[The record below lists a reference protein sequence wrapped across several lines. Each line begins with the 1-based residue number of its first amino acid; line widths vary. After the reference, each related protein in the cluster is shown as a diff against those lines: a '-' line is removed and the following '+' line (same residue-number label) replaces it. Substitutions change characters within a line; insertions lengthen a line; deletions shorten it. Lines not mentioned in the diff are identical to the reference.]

1 MRRAIAHACAERRRS
16 RLDASPLVP
25 ALPPT
30 PRSRTRVP
38 PRPAPA
44 APSSSQLPHWVGLN
58 LWDLF
63 KFTKDL
69 TPAQKEAKLITEVNN
84 GRLAMI
90 GLFGFLSEGK
100 VPGSVPLLKGVILAT
115 RSGSWRRSPPTSTGP
130 TGRTWARERGQP
142 TERRA
147 LLWRRWL
154 RRPRV
159 RRLSAVGAYGERLRE
174 RARTR
179 GACARAL

>member
-1 MRRAIAHACAERRRS
+1 MRRAIAHACQSA
-16 RLDASPLVP
+16 DALALTHLHSCPP
-25 ALPPT
+25 LPPT
-30 PRSRTRVP
+30 PRSRTRAP

-58 LWDLF
+58 LWDPF

-100 VPGSVPLLKGVILAT
+100 VPGSVPLLKGVIPGYAGEVMAPFT
-115 RSGSWRRSPPTSTGP
+115 TDIDWSN
-130 TGRTWARERGQP
+130 WAYMG
-142 TERRA
+142 
-147 LLWRRWL
+147 
-154 RRPRV
+154 
-159 RRLSAVGAYGERLRE
+159 
-174 RARTR
+174 
-179 GACARAL
+179 